1 MVEIPQPLFCIFIP
15 YMKQNVTF
23 FFLLLSFINFYGQN
37 IPDKK
42 SEAHLSE
49 EDEIIDNLLGEE
61 SEEEFLKST
70 TKFQFIH
77 VSLEYN
83 NKTYFSGRALRID
96 QFNISPQITYLHSN
110 GIYAGI
116 TGIYYDQ
123 FTPKWD
129 YTSATLGYGKSFGR
143 DKKYRW
149 STSYARYFYTNT
161 LRDNPFKNAVSLGF
175 ELDNKKKTLGAEIE
189 TTYLFGS
196 DNSFQIIGSTYG
208 VLSLSKTKK
217 HHLKLRP
224 QLNIILAEQTIQ
236 LSQTF
241 TYRDREFTRYF
252 ENNDFGL
259 INTELIIPLQYDV
272 GDFDL
277 ELGYRIN
284 FPTALEGETNLKV
297 TSSFNFSMSYL
308 FDL

>member
-1 MVEIPQPLFCIFIP
+1 
-15 YMKQNVTF
+15 MKKNFTF
-23 FFLLLSFINFYGQN
+23 FFLLFSFLNFYGQDTL
-37 IPDKK
+37 DKK
-42 SEAHLSE
+42 SENQLPE

-61 SEEEFLKST
+61 SEEEFLKSA

-83 NKTYFSGRALRID
+83 NRTYFSGRDIRSD
-96 QFNISPQITYLHSN
+96 QFNISPKISYLHSN
-110 GIYAGI
+110 GLSIGVM
-116 TGIYYDQ
+116 GIYYNQ
-123 FTPKWD
+123 FTPRWD
-129 YTSATLGYGKSFGR
+129 YTSVNVGYGKSFGEE
-143 DKKYRW
+143 KKMRW
-149 STSYARYFYTNT
+149 SVSYERYFYTNT
-161 LRDNPFKNAVSLGF
+161 TRENPFKNAVSLGF
-175 ELDNKKKTLGAEIE
+175 ELDNIKKTIGTEIS
-189 TTYLFGS
+189 TTYLFGN

-224 QLNIILAEQTIQ
+224 QLNITLAEQTIQ

-259 INTELIIPLQYDV
+259 INTELIIPLQYNV
-272 GDFDL
+272 GNFDL

-297 TSSFNFSMSYL
+297 TSSFNFSISYL